1 MVNAQTSLKRRVNL
15 TVSEHLID
23 AAKAAG
29 LNMSELA
36 EAAIERAL
44 AEERRRAW
52 ERDHADG
59 IAQYNQ
65 QIAKSG
71 MWSDGFRS
79 F

>member
-1 MVNAQTSLKRRVNL
+1 MANAQTIPKKRLNL

-29 LNMSELA
+29 LNMSEIA
-36 EAAIERAL
+36 EAAIDRAL
-44 AEERRRAW
+44 AEEKRKAW

-59 IAQYNQ
+59 IASYNRR
-65 QIAKSG
+65 IARSG
-71 MWSDGFRS
+71 MWSDGYRS

>member
-1 MVNAQTSLKRRVNL
+1 MTHTVTTPKKRLNL

-29 LNMSELA
+29 LNMSEIA
-36 EAAIERAL
+36 EVAIGRAL
-44 AEERRRAW
+44 AEEERKAW

-59 IAQYNQ
+59 IASYNRR
-65 QIAKSG
+65 IANTG
-71 MWSDGFRS
+71 MWSDGYRS

>member
-1 MVNAQTSLKRRVNL
+1 MVNAQTTLKRRVNL

-36 EAAIERAL
+36 EAAIERAV
-44 AEERRRAW
+44 AEEKRRAW

-59 IAQYNQ
+59 IAQYNK

>member
-1 MVNAQTSLKRRVNL
+1 MANAQTTPKRRVNL
-15 TVSEHLID
+15 TVSGHLID

-29 LNMSELA
+29 LNMSDLA

-44 AEERRRAW
+44 AEEKRIAW

-59 IAQYNQ
+59 IAQYNR
-65 QIAKSG
+65 QIARSG